1 MKAFVACPHGVNFDT
16 FFTPENI
23 ALAESL
29 GEICWKEGK
38 KKLTADDIDARIADC
53 DTYITF
59 WGSPKLDEEILAR
72 APKLK
77 LHTHLCG
84 TVVPVTS
91 EAEWERGVRVICGND
106 WFARSVAE
114 GTVAYILAAL
124 RDIPYFSTMLK
135 GGEWKKQTDTN
146 IGLSGRKVGIVSY
159 GTIARYL
166 VPLLKP
172 FGCDIS
178 VYDIKPLPKE
188 DVKKY
193 GLTQVSLEE
202 LFSESDIITLHTPLI
217 DATYHLIGKELL
229 ERIRPGALFVNT
241 SRGAVVDEAALVE
254 ELAKGRFRAFLD
266 VYENEPVKVGN
277 PLLELDNVIMM
288 PHMAGPTVDLRQV
301 ITKNLLLESAGF
313 IDRGEPLAHEVL
325 RARVEQMSRR

>member
-1 MKAFVACPHGVNFDT
+1 MKAFAACPHGVNFDT
-16 FFTPENI
+16 FFTPENV

-29 GEICWKEGK
+29 GEICWIDKSGK
-38 KKLTADDIDARIADC
+38 ITADDIDERLADC

-59 WGSPKLDEEILAR
+59 WGSPKLDEELLAR
-72 APKLK
+72 APKLR

-91 EAEWERGVRVICGND
+91 DAEWDRGIRVICGND

-114 GTVAYILAAL
+114 GTVAYILSAL
-124 RDIPYFSTMLK
+124 RDIPYFSTRLK

-172 FGCDIS
+172 FGCEIS
-178 VYDIKPLPKE
+178 VYDIKPLPEE
-188 DVKKY
+188 DKVKY
-193 GLTQVSLEE
+193 GLKQVSLEQ
-202 LFSESDIITLHTPLI
+202 LFSESEIITLHTPLI

-229 ERIRPGALFVNT
+229 GMIKPGALFVNT
-241 SRGAVVDEAALVE
+241 SRGAVVDEAALVG
-254 ELAKGRFRAFLD
+254 ELSTGRFRAFLD
-266 VYENEPVKVGN
+266 VYEKEPVKPGN
-277 PLLELDNVIMM
+277 PLLELDNVILM

-301 ITKNLLLESAGF
+301 ITRDLLLESAGF
-313 IDRGEPLAHEVL
+313 IDRGEPLTHEIV

>member
-1 MKAFVACPHGVNFDT
+1 MKAFAACPHGINFDT
-16 FFTPENI
+16 FFTPENV

-29 GEICWKEGK
+29 GEICWVGRSG
-38 KKLTADDIDARIADC
+38 KLTADDIDERIADC

-59 WGSPKLDEEILAR
+59 WGSPRLDEELLAR

-91 EAEWERGVRVICGND
+91 DAEWERGVRVICGND

-124 RDIPYFSTMLK
+124 RDIPYFSARLR
-135 GGEWKKQTDTN
+135 GGEWKKPTDTN
-146 IGLSGRKVGIVSY
+146 IGLSGRRVGIVSY

-178 VYDIKPLPKE
+178 VYDIKPLPEE

-202 LFSESDIITLHTPLI
+202 LFSESEIITLHTPLI
-217 DATYHLIGKELL
+217 DATYHLVGRELL
-229 ERIRPGALFVNT
+229 GRIKPGALFVNT
-241 SRGAVVDEAALVE
+241 SRGAVVDEAALTE
-254 ELAKGRFRAFLD
+254 ELKTGRFRAFLD
-266 VYENEPVKVGN
+266 VYEKEPIKPGN
-277 PLLELDNVIMM
+277 PLLELDNVITM

-301 ITKNLLLESAGF
+301 ITKALLLESAGF
-313 IDRGEPLAHEVL
+313 VDREEPLAHEVL
-325 RARVEQMSRR
+325 RTRAEQMSRR

>member
-1 MKAFVACPHGVNFDT
+1 MKAFAACPHGVNFDT
-16 FFTPENI
+16 FFTPENV

-29 GEICWKEGK
+29 GEICWIDKSGK
-38 KKLTADDIDARIADC
+38 ITADDIDERLADC

-59 WGSPKLDEEILAR
+59 WGSPKLDEELLAR
-72 APKLK
+72 APKLR

-91 EAEWERGVRVICGND
+91 DAEWDRGIRVICGND

-114 GTVAYILAAL
+114 GTVAYILSAL
-124 RDIPYFSTMLK
+124 RDIPYFSTRLK

-172 FGCDIS
+172 FGCEIS
-178 VYDIKPLPKE
+178 VYDIKPLPEE
-188 DVKKY
+188 DKVKY
-193 GLTQVSLEE
+193 GLKQVSLEQ
-202 LFSESDIITLHTPLI
+202 LFSESEIITLHTPLI

-229 ERIRPGALFVNT
+229 GMIKPGALFVNT
-241 SRGAVVDEAALVE
+241 SRGAVVDEAALVG
-254 ELAKGRFRAFLD
+254 ELSTGRFRAFLD
-266 VYENEPVKVGN
+266 VYEKEPVKPGN
-277 PLLELDNVIMM
+277 PLLELDNVILM

-301 ITKNLLLESAGF
+301 ITRNLLLESAGF
-313 IDRGEPLAHEVL
+313 IDRGEPLTHEIV